1 MIAKV
6 SVTAVDVIEWLASDE
21 CHAYDG
27 ARLIGALAAMLD
39 ECGLPV
45 QRLVFHLRVPH
56 PTIFGRSIAW
66 APGEPV
72 AFLDIEHGV
81 ERSERIRA
89 SPVLHVMSTRD
100 WLVLRMDDR
109 RWTLHD
115 IFVGRGLTELCIAP
129 LLHDVGEGPSSAV
142 TFGTQKP
149 GGYSPADLHLL
160 RRIMPALRGALE
172 LKMWRRTTE
181 TMLETY
187 IGSDP
192 EKRILSGRV
201 RRGDVETL
209 EAALMFC
216 DMQGFTELS
225 NRLSSERV
233 LEVLNAYFDEVVPAV
248 AQHGGEVLKFM
259 GDGLL
264 AFFRDEAG
272 AGPSCAAALMAARLI
287 GQRLNTLSLPDGA
300 VRAGIGLHYGE
311 VSYGNIGSGKRL
323 DFTVIGRDVNL
334 TSRIQGVCGRT
345 SHRLLLSRRFTEL
358 LALPG
363 AVSIGRH
370 DLKGFA
376 EPVELFAWT
385 ED

>member
-1 MIAKV
+1 MVAKA
-6 SVTAVDVIEWLASDE
+6 SVTAVDIIEWLASDE

-27 ARLIGALAAMLD
+27 ARLIGALAAMLGD
-39 ECGLPV
+39 CGLPV

-81 ERSERIRA
+81 ERSERIRT

-109 RWTLHD
+109 RRWTLHD
-115 IFVGRGLTELCIAP
+115 IFTGRGLTELCFAP
-129 LLHDVGEGPSSAV
+129 LLHDAGEGPSSAV

-149 GGYSPADLHLL
+149 DGFSPAGLDLL

-181 TMLETY
+181 TMLDTY
-187 IGSDP
+187 IGSDA

-201 RRGDVETL
+201 RRGDIETL

-225 NRLSSERV
+225 NRLSTERV
-233 LEVLNAYFDEVVPAV
+233 LEVLNAYFDEVVPAI
-248 AQHGGEVLKFM
+248 AQHGGQVLKFM

-264 AFFRDEAG
+264 AFFRDAEG
-272 AGPSCAAALMAARLI
+272 AGPSCVAALKAA
-287 GQRLNTLSLPDGA
+287 PDRPA
-300 VRAGIGLHYGE
+300 AQHPVIAGWGGE
-311 VSYGNIGSGKRL
+311 
-323 DFTVIGRDVNL
+323 
-334 TSRIQGVCGRT
+334 SRHRT
-345 SHRLLLSRRFTEL
+345 ALWRGELRQHRL
-358 LALPG
+358 G
-363 AVSIGRH
+363 
-370 DLKGFA
+370 
-376 EPVELFAWT
+376 
-385 ED
+385 

>member
-1 MIAKV
+1 
-6 SVTAVDVIEWLASDE
+6 
-21 CHAYDG
+21 
-27 ARLIGALAAMLD
+27 
-39 ECGLPV
+39 
-45 QRLVFHLRVPH
+45 
-56 PTIFGRSIAW
+56 
-66 APGEPV
+66 
-72 AFLDIEHGV
+72 
-81 ERSERIRA
+81 
-89 SPVLHVMSTRD
+89 
-100 WLVLRMDDR
+100 
-109 RWTLHD
+109 
-115 IFVGRGLTELCIAP
+115 
-129 LLHDVGEGPSSAV
+129 
-142 TFGTQKP
+142 
-149 GGYSPADLHLL
+149 L

-363 AVSIGRH
+363 AVSIGGRH